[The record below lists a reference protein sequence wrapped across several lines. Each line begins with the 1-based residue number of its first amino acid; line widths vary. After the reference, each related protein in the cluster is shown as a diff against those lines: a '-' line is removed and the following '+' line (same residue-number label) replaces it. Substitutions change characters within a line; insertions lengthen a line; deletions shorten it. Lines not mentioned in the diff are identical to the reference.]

1 MAENIV
7 PKRPAALDQRRQITI
22 AEFHSELKA
31 QGIAS
36 HEDLAFKCP
45 LCQTVQSGRDLIDA
59 GAGATF
65 DDVEKYVGF
74 SCVGRF
80 TNAGSPRAKP
90 DGKPCN
96 WTLGGFF
103 QLHKLEVVDE
113 GGRVYRRFELATPAE
128 AQAHAAKRSSKQDA
142 PAPGVPA

>member
-1 MAENIV
+1 M
-7 PKRPAALDQRRQITI
+7 RRLTI
-22 AEFHSELKA
+22 PEFHSELKA
-31 QGIAS
+31 QGVAS
-36 HEDLAFKCP
+36 HENFAFKCP

-80 TNAGSPRAKP
+80 TNAGSPRKKP

-113 GGRVYRRFELATPAE
+113 DGRVFRRFEPATQAE
-128 AQAHAAKRSSKQDA
+128 AQAHAAKRASEKVA
-142 PAPGVPA
+142 